1 MPEKRKLFAKQ
12 KSKKVVEQMEEQSV
26 ENSASMSSPELS
38 QSSSANANSSS
49 SHHKKPKVETVCQQI
64 NLPKAYYRTFLGMTG
79 VLLSIYSCVDGLT
92 GMFMPSFLVKGELKI
107 EKDEAAFMSSVVYM
121 SMATGRLFTIIF
133 ALKVG

>member
-1 MPEKRKLFAKQ
+1 
-12 KSKKVVEQMEEQSV
+12 MEEQI
-26 ENSASMSSPELS
+26 ENSQASVSSPESS
-38 QSSSANANSSS
+38 QSSSANRSQHNQSSAS
-49 SHHKKPKVETVCQQI
+49 HKKPKVETVCQQI

-92 GMFMPSFLVKGELKI
+92 GMFMPSFLAKGELKI

-133 ALKVG
+133 ALRVIFDFELLSVERTP

>member
-1 MPEKRKLFAKQ
+1 
-12 KSKKVVEQMEEQSV
+12 MEEQQIEDSQASV
-26 ENSASMSSPELS
+26 SSPEMS
-38 QSSSANANSSS
+38 RSSSANQSSS
-49 SHHKKPKVETVCQQI
+49 THKKPKVETVCQQI

-92 GMFMPSFLVKGELKI
+92 GMFMPSFLAKGELKI

-133 ALKVG
+133 ALRVFIWFFCSV